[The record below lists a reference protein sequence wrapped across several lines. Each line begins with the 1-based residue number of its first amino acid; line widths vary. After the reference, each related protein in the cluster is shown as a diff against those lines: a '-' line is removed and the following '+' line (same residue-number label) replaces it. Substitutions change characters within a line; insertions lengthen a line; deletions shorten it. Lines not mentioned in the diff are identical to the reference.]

1 MNFYN
6 KKLFKLDYS
15 GKSLAIY
22 PKNKNI
28 KINIGLISKLKKLSK
43 DNKNCNLRICLHKNK
58 KDKLQNMIVL
68 LNVNSTNEFKIHKHK
83 SKDEVYQ
90 ILDGKLKI
98 LIFKKN
104 DIYKKFILQK
114 NKNLILRLEKNRFHQ
129 TIPLSKVVVFH
140 EIRQGPFSGGDSIFL
155 NGYKKN

>member
-129 TIPLSKVVVFH
+129 TMPLSKVVVYH
-140 EIRQGPFSGGDSIFL
+140 EIRQGPFSGRDSIFF
-155 NGYKKN
+155 NKNKYN

>member
-1 MNFYN
+1 MDFYN
-6 KKLFKLDYS
+6 KRKFKLDNT

-22 PKNKNI
+22 PKNRNI
-28 KINIGLISKLKKLSK
+28 KIDAKLINSLKKLSK
-43 DNKNCNLRICLHKNK
+43 DSENCNLRVCLHKNK
-58 KDKLQNMIVL
+58 KDKLQNMIDL
-68 LNVNSTNEFKIHKHK
+68 LNTNSSNDFKVHKHK

-104 DIYKKFILQK
+104 DIHKKFILQK
-114 NKNLILRLEKNRFHQ
+114 NKNLILRLEKNKFHQ

-155 NGYKKN
+155 KGYKKN